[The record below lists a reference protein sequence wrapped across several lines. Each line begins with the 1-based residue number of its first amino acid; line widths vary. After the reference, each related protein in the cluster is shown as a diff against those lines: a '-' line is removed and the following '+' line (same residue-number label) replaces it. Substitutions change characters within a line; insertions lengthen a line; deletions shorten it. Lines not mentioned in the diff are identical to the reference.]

1 MNSDRTFNR
10 EDASLLVRLAD
21 QLDRGGSD
29 AEIEISDRVS
39 ELISGAV
46 MLPEGERSTEHV
58 ELGAVVTYEHAGNGE
73 QHTVTIVAPQDAD
86 ARAARFSVLTPVGL
100 ALIGVA
106 VGAESEVILPSGRTQ
121 EIRVLSAHPDFLPA
135 A

>member
-1 MNSDRTFNR
+1 EVD
-10 EDASLLVRLAD
+10 
-21 QLDRGGSD
+21 
-29 AEIEISDRVS
+29 ISDRIG
-39 ELISGAV
+39 ELISNAV
-46 MLPEGERSTEHV
+46 MLPEGERSTDHV
-58 ELGAVVTYEHAGNGE
+58 ELGAVVTYEVAGNDE

-106 VGAESEVILPSGRTQ
+106 VGADSEVILPSGRSQ
-121 EIRVLSAHPDFLPA
+121 QVRVLSAHPDFLPA